1 MLKYRVKRIEANC
14 PAAIRY
20 EGLKCYHDGKYE
32 EAFDY
37 YSKAAELGDIAAHYH
52 LATLYGYGKGVEKD
66 ERKQMKHAETAAIG
80 GHPGA
85 RMFFYTLEM
94 KKGNS
99 NRAIKH
105 IVIAAKQ
112 GAEHAIELLE
122 GFYANGHGTVSREV
136 LDEALRGYQKALDA
150 MKSPQRE
157 EADKA
162 IRLGFDVF

>member
-1 MLKYRVKRIEANC
+1 MKN
-14 PAAIRY
+14 
-20 EGLKCYHDGKYE
+20 DG
-32 EAFDY
+32 
-37 YSKAAELGDIAAHYH
+37 
-52 LATLYGYGKGVEKD
+52 
-66 ERKQMKHAETAAIG
+66 KQMKHAETAAIG

-85 RMFFYTLEM
+85 RILLSKLEM
-94 KKGNS
+94 KKWN
-99 NRAIKH
+99 NDRAIKH
-105 IVIAAKQ
+105 LVIAAKQ

-162 IRLGFDVF
+162 IRLGFDGF